1 MKKAWRATLEI
12 NGVILFDSL
21 PSKDNRGLFRK
32 VYSSKNTHMD
42 FNLREIFFSESESGV
57 FRGMH
62 LQTSDSE
69 SGRIISLIDGEV
81 IDVLIDLRVSST
93 THLNVM
99 EILWTTDSSH
109 GAIYVPP
116 GVAHGFLAISKSL
129 LVYASDKN
137 HVPSLDSGVNILSL
151 SVSFKSE
158 IKNISERDQM
168 LPSVHDWIKG
178 TP

>member
-1 MKKAWRATLEI
+1 MKKTWSALLEI

-42 FNLREIFFSESESGV
+42 FDLCEIFFSESEPGV

-81 IDVLIDLRVSST
+81 IDVLIDLRLSST

-99 EILWTTDSSH
+99 EILWTPSSPH
-109 GAIYVPP
+109 GAIFVPP
-116 GVAHGFLAISKSL
+116 GVAHGFLAIRKSL

-137 HVPSLDSGVNILSL
+137 HVPSLDSGVNIQSL

-178 TP
+178 TR